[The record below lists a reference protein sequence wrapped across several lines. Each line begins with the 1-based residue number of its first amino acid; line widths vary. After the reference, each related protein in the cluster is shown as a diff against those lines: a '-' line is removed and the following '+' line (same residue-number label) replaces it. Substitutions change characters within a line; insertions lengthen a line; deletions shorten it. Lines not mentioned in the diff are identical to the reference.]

1 MTPPSPPLPS
11 HRHQA
16 IIDALQA
23 QDVGRAVALSRAALT
38 EGDER
43 ALYLNLRAYDHE
55 QAGRLADALVDLK
68 RAHALEPG
76 DMQALNALGL
86 AHARM
91 GQLTDARRAFADVAQ
106 RLPTFPP
113 AWFNLG
119 WANEELGD
127 LDAARD
133 AFERAY
139 GLDPGNP
146 EPLARLA
153 SLAMRRG
160 DSAEARVRALQVLG
174 LVPGHPSGR
183 LSLARADLLDGDHE
197 AAGRGLAALLDD
209 ARTPPFER
217 DEASGTLG
225 DLRDAQGQPAEA
237 FAAWS
242 ARNAAI
248 RREAMPRFERPK
260 GETAPEYI
268 RRLASHFERAA
279 PWPAQAA
286 EDPAPSAAHV
296 FLLGFPR
303 SGTTVLEEAL
313 AAHPDVVTTQE
324 RDGLVDAVGALFS
337 TDASLDR
344 LAALPKAEANHYRA
358 LYWQRMAD
366 HGLACAGKTLVDKQ
380 PYNTINLPLIA
391 RLFPEARILF
401 SVRDPRDVVLSCFRR
416 RFRMNASNY
425 ELLTLE
431 GAVAFYDAVMRLAL
445 TYRARL
451 PLALIE
457 VHHESLTA
465 DFAAEMERI
474 GKFIGLAPGGMPAAF
489 AERSGRRAIVT
500 PSAAQIAQGFQSGSA
515 GGAWRRYARELA
527 PVLPQL
533 QRWVNHFGYDV

>member
-23 QDVGRAVALSRAALT
+23 QDLGRAIALSRTALA
-38 EGDER
+38 EGEER

-55 QAGRLADALVDLK
+55 QAGRLADALTDLK
-68 RAHALEPG
+68 RAHALEPD

-86 AHARM
+86 AHARV
-91 GQLTDARRAFADVAQ
+91 GQLADARRAFAGVAQ
-106 RLPTFPP
+106 HLPTFAP

-127 LDAARD
+127 LDAARG
-133 AFERAY
+133 AFERAHS
-139 GLDPGNP
+139 LDPASP

-160 DSAEARVRALQVLG
+160 DSAEARARALQVLG
-174 LVPGHPSGR
+174 LAPGHPAGR
-183 LSLARADLLDGDHE
+183 LSLVRADLQDGDHE
-197 AAGRGLAALLDD
+197 AAGRALGALLDD
-209 ARTPPFER
+209 PRTPPFER
-217 DEASGTLG
+217 DEAFGTLG
-225 DLRDAQGQPAEA
+225 DLRDAQGQPSEA

-242 ARNAAI
+242 ARNAAV
-248 RREAMPRFERPK
+248 RREAVPRFARPP

-286 EDPAPSAAHV
+286 QDPAPSAAHV

-324 RDGLVDAVGALFS
+324 RDGLADAVGALFS

-344 LAALPKAEANHYRA
+344 LAALPKVEADHYRA
-358 LYWQRMAD
+358 LYWQRMAG
-366 HGLACAGKTLVDKQ
+366 HGLAFAGKTFVDKQ

-416 RFRMNASNY
+416 RFRMNASNF

-431 GAVAFYDAVMRLAL
+431 GATAFYDAMMRLAL
-445 TYRARL
+445 VYRAKL

-457 VHHESLTA
+457 VRHESVTA
-465 DFAAEMERI
+465 DFVAEMRRI
-474 GKFIGLAPGGMPAAF
+474 GTFIGLAPDGMPAAF
-489 AERSGRRAIVT
+489 AQRSGRRAIVT
-500 PSAAQIAQGFQSGSA
+500 PSAAQIAQGFQDGV